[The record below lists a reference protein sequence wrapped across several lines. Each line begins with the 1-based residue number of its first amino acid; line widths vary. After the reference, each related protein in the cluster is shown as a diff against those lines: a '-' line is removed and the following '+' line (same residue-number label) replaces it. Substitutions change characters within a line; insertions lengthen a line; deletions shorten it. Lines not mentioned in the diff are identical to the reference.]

1 MMSTIELKNIKKIYG
16 SGNAQTIALK
26 GVDFEAEKGE
36 VVLLE
41 GPSGAGKSTL
51 LTIMGSLQKASSGTI
66 LFNGEN
72 VTEFSDKQR
81 DNLRLNKIGFVLQ
94 AYNLVPFLKVKEQ
107 FELVNRVKK
116 TGNLSSDELADLVKL
131 LGIEQLL
138 NKYPNELSGGQM
150 QRVAIARAL
159 YANPQ
164 VILADEPTASLDSER
179 VKEVGALFKKL
190 AKKQGKAV
198 ILVTHDQRLEA
209 YCDHIYDML
218 DGNLTKR
225 K

>member
-72 VTEFSDKQR
+72 ITKFSDKQR

-107 FELVNRVKK
+107 FELVDRVKK
-116 TGNLSSDELADLVKL
+116 QETYHLMS
-131 LGIEQLL
+131 
-138 NKYPNELSGGQM
+138 
-150 QRVAIARAL
+150 
-159 YANPQ
+159 
-164 VILADEPTASLDSER
+164 
-179 VKEVGALFKKL
+179 
-190 AKKQGKAV
+190 
-198 ILVTHDQRLEA
+198 
-209 YCDHIYDML
+209 
-218 DGNLTKR
+218 
-225 K
+225 

>member
-16 SGNAQTIALK
+16 SGNAQTVALK

-66 LFNGEN
+66 LFNGEDI
-72 VTEFSDKQR
+72 TKFSDKQR

-116 TGNLSSDELADLVKL
+116 AGNLSSDELTDLVKL
-131 LGIEQLL
+131 LGIDQLL

-164 VILADEPTASLDSER
+164 VVLADEPTASLDSDR
-179 VKEVGALFKKL
+179 VKEVGALFQKL
-190 AKKQGKAV
+190 AKEQGKAV
-198 ILVTHDQRLEA
+198 ILVTHDQRLES
-209 YCDHIYDML
+209 YSDHIYDML

>member
-1 MMSTIELKNIKKIYG
+1 M
-16 SGNAQTIALK
+16 
-26 GVDFEAEKGE
+26 DFEAEKGE

-81 DNLRLNKIGFVLQ
+81 DNLRLKKIGFVLQ

-116 TGNLSSDELADLVKL
+116 RQ
-131 LGIEQLL
+131 GIYHLM
-138 NKYPNELSGGQM
+138 N
-150 QRVAIARAL
+150 
-159 YANPQ
+159 
-164 VILADEPTASLDSER
+164 
-179 VKEVGALFKKL
+179 
-190 AKKQGKAV
+190 
-198 ILVTHDQRLEA
+198 
-209 YCDHIYDML
+209 
-218 DGNLTKR
+218 
-225 K
+225 

>member
-1 MMSTIELKNIKKIYG
+1 MSTIELKNIKKIYG

-94 AYNLVPFLKVKEQ
+94 AYNLVPF
-107 FELVNRVKK
+107 
-116 TGNLSSDELADLVKL
+116 
-131 LGIEQLL
+131 
-138 NKYPNELSGGQM
+138 
-150 QRVAIARAL
+150 
-159 YANPQ
+159 
-164 VILADEPTASLDSER
+164 
-179 VKEVGALFKKL
+179 
-190 AKKQGKAV
+190 
-198 ILVTHDQRLEA
+198 
-209 YCDHIYDML
+209 
-218 DGNLTKR
+218 
-225 K
+225 